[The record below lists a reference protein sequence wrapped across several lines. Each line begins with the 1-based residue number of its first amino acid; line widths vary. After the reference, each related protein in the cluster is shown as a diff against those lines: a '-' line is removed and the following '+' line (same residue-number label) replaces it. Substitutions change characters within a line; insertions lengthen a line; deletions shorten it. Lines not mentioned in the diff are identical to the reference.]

1 MKNILLSL
9 ALAAALWQPC
19 PSQEPSIVVH
29 ATPASA
35 ASAVQGAVDLSGP
48 DKASSGSTVTIYLV
62 GTPALD
68 LTQPLTTQLDWL
80 MGENAMTAHVLMPGQ
95 PAVPLDVE
103 GTIVFSADGAT
114 MRPQVHFPA
123 GQPGEYRVIVDWNY
137 QTNQFVEHMVVVEGN
152 VNPPLPPNP
161 PNPPDPPPP
170 NPTAKWQVMF
180 FLEST
185 DADDLSAGQIELVSS
200 LTFRQSLDA
209 SGHRF
214 MGRYDRN
221 SVMETR
227 STCNGVTCR
236 PYLAVKSDLA
246 PWWGAV
252 KGDSLPRLAIA
263 PIDGGDIRDFP
274 MPADEAA
281 FYKLLEAQQ

>member
-1 MKNILLSL
+1 M
-9 ALAAALWQPC
+9 
-19 PSQEPSIVVH
+19 H
-29 ATPASA
+29 ATPAIA
-35 ASAVQGAVDLSGP
+35 APVALGTVDLSGP
-48 DKASSGSTVTIYLV
+48 DTAKSGSTVTIYLT
-62 GTPALD
+62 GTPPLN
-68 LTQPLTTQLDWL
+68 LSEPLTDQLEWL
-80 MGENAMTAHVLMPGQ
+80 MGADAMTAHLLMPGQ

-103 GTIVFSADGAT
+103 GTIVFAAGGAT

-123 GQPGEYRVIVDWNY
+123 GEPGEYRVVVDWNY
-137 QTNQFVEHMVVVEGN
+137 GQNQFVGHVVVVEGDSPD
-152 VNPPLPPNP
+152 PPLPPNP
-161 PNPPDPPPP
+161 PNPPDPPDPPAP

-185 DADDLSAGQIELVSS
+185 DVDDLPAGQIELISS
-200 LTFRQSLDA
+200 LAFRQSLEA
-209 SGHRF
+209 AGHRF
-214 MGRYDRN
+214 MGRYDRD

-227 STCNGVTCR
+227 STCNGTTCR

-252 KGDSLPRLAIA
+252 KGDPLPRLAIA

-281 FYKLLEAQQ
+281 LYKLLEAQQ